1 MPVGMR
7 GVRSTSTVPRRAA
20 EPAAMAE
27 MRLFELFDVDVES
40 TSSTMLSQAPHPGQR
55 PTHLGVE
62 CPQLEQR

>member
-1 MPVGMR
+1 
-7 GVRSTSTVPRRAA
+7 
-20 EPAAMAE
+20 MAE